1 MKPSCYCN
9 MPQIVSDIVQGEII
23 CSRCGVIIESRM
35 IESVTNT
42 LDTRPDDI
50 RILGDGGLGGE
61 PITKIGNK
69 NISSIVKGMQS
80 TDDARLVRLYKPLDA
95 ILGQMNIPKT
105 ISTDVKILAR
115 RAVDEKISRGKSV
128 NQIVVACIMIACKKH
143 GRIIDDQEII
153 QLANISKKSAYRT
166 YRSLIQ
172 RWNIKPHDTQN
183 EIRVRI
189 NKACKDL
196 NIQYMTQAVLNI
208 FENCPSEIIS
218 HPGVCT
224 SGCIYIACQ
233 GKISQN
239 TISTV
244 TGVSS
249 VSLRKFT
256 KRYEQIK
263 DLHNVS
269 NDTLDDITSN
279 ISENTMNCTSS
290 GTTSSSGTSDNSN
303 NDNGTSRCT
312 DNSTYNST
320 SSTTEQSIQQY

>member
-263 DLHNVS
+263 DMHNVS
-269 NDTLDDITSN
+269 NDTSSITSSDTSDYMFNDTLDDIASN

-290 GTTSSSGTSDNSN
+290 GTTSSIG
-303 NDNGTSRCT
+303 
-312 DNSTYNST
+312 T
-320 SSTTEQSIQQY
+320 SSTTKQRI